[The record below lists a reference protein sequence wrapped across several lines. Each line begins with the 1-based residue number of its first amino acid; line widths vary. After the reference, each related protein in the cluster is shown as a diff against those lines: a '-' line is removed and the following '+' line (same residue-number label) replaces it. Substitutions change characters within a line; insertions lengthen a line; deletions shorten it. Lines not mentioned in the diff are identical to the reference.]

1 MSVYALP
8 DYLFSLLLIGSVS
21 VVERVDFSYT
31 YTGVEIKIY
40 FNNLLMKNPF
50 YNDGYYYYYYQLF
63 DVPCILNQLVFRNT
77 HTNEVFQAEYTGTCN
92 SYSANIIHIT
102 MNPRDFLRLVENEFI
117 NTTSTTSLEMYTADM
132 LGAPFNLQIQPDE
145 AIEFVLRLS
154 LSSYVRIGAPDYWTD
169 EGILLIHF
177 NDFIDVTTVNASKLS
192 LSRSSLY
199 YYNWDANNFV
209 NITGGEILNQSPGL
223 TLSVAIKL
231 TSNDH
236 DLLASKRI
244 CTGGNESSI
253 YDCFL
258 NTESGFAT
266 AYFGAEVYPTANF
279 GGYTVNKIQR
289 APTGE
294 QNVL

>member
-21 VVERVDFSYT
+21 VERVDFY
-31 YTGVEIKIY
+31 YDYGGVNIYIY
-40 FNNLLMKNPF
+40 FNNLMENPF
-50 YNDGYYYYYYQLF
+50 YNDDYYPMF
-63 DVPCILNQLVFRNT
+63 DVPCILNQLIFRST

-92 SYSANIIHIT
+92 SYRANIIQIT
-102 MNPRDFLRLVENEFI
+102 MNPRDFLRLFENEFI
-117 NTTSTTSLEMYTADM
+117 DTTSTTSLEMYTADM

-145 AIEFVLRLS
+145 AVEFVLRLS
-154 LSSYVRIGAPDYWTD
+154 LSSYVGISAAPDYWTD

-177 NDFIDVTTVNASKLS
+177 TAFIDVATVNASKLS
-192 LSRSSLY
+192 LSRPSSY
-199 YYNWDANNFV
+199 YQRDPNNTV
-209 NITGGEILNQSPGL
+209 NITGGEVLNQSPGL

-244 CTGGNESSI
+244 CTGSSI
-253 YDCFL
+253 YDCYL

-266 AYFGAEVYPTANF
+266 AYFGAEIYSTANYIF
-279 GGYTVNKIQR
+279 FFGYTVNKIQR